1 MTSHRSTLV
10 LACGFA
16 LVGCAGDQAPDV
28 TSPPRAPASV
38 HWPVYGTPAAVN
50 ALALGEDGTV
60 YLGGAFTRIGP
71 MTGGGVPLV
80 GETGQ
85 PAGAF
90 PRVDGWVA
98 SAVPDGTGGWY
109 IGGQFATVGGEP
121 RGNLAHVLADG
132 ALDPLFAPAATHP
145 YYGGWISALA
155 LDAGVLYVAGVFD
168 TLDGEPRGDLGAV
181 DADGRVTA
189 WAPAVATTDGT
200 VVNLQA
206 LAIRGGEIIVAGR
219 FNTVDGEPR
228 HWLAA
233 LRPDGVLTSWNP
245 GATASYLGSVDSLA
259 VMGDV
264 VFAAGSFE
272 AAGGQPR
279 PGLVA
284 LDSSGTA
291 TSWSPALA
299 GDGWVGDLVADG
311 GRLYV
316 GGRFTGVDG
325 EPRAGLAA
333 FDVAGALLPW
343 NPAVEAANVVKLAA
357 GGGVV
362 YAKYVVWSPRLTPRL
377 VAFDTAGAR
386 TAWDPD
392 VGDEGTLTT
401 LAAAGGQVFVGGSFR
416 WIGKASRRDGLAAI
430 GPDGRVTDWNP
441 GLDLAPLASGEVPA
455 VHALAVLGGAVYVG
469 GAFDRIGGQ
478 ARRNV
483 AAVDLSGAVTAWN
496 PGASGP
502 VYALAVRGDLLQVGG
517 RFDRLGGLDR
527 ANLAAV
533 QVSGVVTGW
542 DPRPNQLITCLATDG
557 GALYAGGYFT
567 AMGGIAR
574 SGLAAFGA
582 DGRLLP
588 WSPALA
594 GAAGLAEPSGTASPA
609 PGVWALAVAGP
620 TVYAAGDFASAG
632 GMARRRL
639 AALDV
644 GTGVPTAFAT
654 TLPGLRP
661 ALALGVNG
669 QVLHAGGYFDGW
681 FDGTVVLQPALVSVS
696 VAATGGV
703 PSPALLSFTETLL
716 DPNSPYHENPHVGA
730 IAVREGVTYVGGR
743 FWGAPDGPDRRW
755 NVAAIDGGGLVAG
768 WDPSPAP

>member
-1 MTSHRSTLV
+1 MTSNRFTLV
-10 LACGFA
+10 LACGVA
-16 LVGCAGDQAPDV
+16 LVGCVGDPAPEI
-28 TSPPRAPASV
+28 TPPPPAPASV
-38 HWPVYGTPAAVN
+38 RWPVFVTPAAVN

-80 GETGQ
+80 GESGQ

-90 PRVDGWVA
+90 PRVDGWVG
-98 SAVPDGTGGWY
+98 SAVPDGAGGWY
-109 IGGQFATVGGEP
+109 IGGQFARIGGEA

-132 ALDPLFAPAATHP
+132 TLDPLFAPAATHA
-145 YYGGWISALA
+145 YYGGWVSALA

-168 TLDGEPRGDLGAV
+168 TLDGAPRGGLGAV
-181 DADGRVTA
+181 DAGGRVTA

-200 VVNLQA
+200 VVNLYA

-228 HWLAA
+228 SWLAA
-233 LRPDGVLTSWNP
+233 LRPDGVLTAWNP
-245 GATASYLGSVDSLA
+245 GATAPYLGGVDRLA
-259 VMGDV
+259 VVGDV
-264 VFAAGSFE
+264 VFAAGSFDV
-272 AAGGQPR
+272 AGGQPR

-284 LDSSGTA
+284 LDPSGAA
-291 TSWSPALA
+291 TPWSPALA
-299 GDGWVGDLVADG
+299 GEGWVDALAADG
-311 GRLYV
+311 GTLYI
-316 GGRFTGVDG
+316 GGRFTAVDG
-325 EPRAGLAA
+325 QPRTGLAA
-333 FDVAGALLPW
+333 FDVTGALLPW
-343 NPAVEAANVVKLAA
+343 NPAVEAANVVELAA

-362 YAKYVVWSPRLTPRL
+362 YLEYVVWNPRFALRL
-377 VAFDTAGAR
+377 AAFDAAGAR

-392 VGDEGTLTT
+392 VGEEGMVMT
-401 LAAAGGQVFVGGSFR
+401 LAASAGQVFAGGTFR
-416 WIGKASRRDGLAAI
+416 WIGRTSRRNGLAAI
-430 GPDGRVTDWNP
+430 GSDGRVTDWNP

-478 ARRNV
+478 ARRNL
-483 AAVDLSGAVTAWN
+483 AAVDGAGAVTAWN
-496 PGASGP
+496 SGASGP
-502 VYALAVRGDLLQVGG
+502 VYALAVRGDLLHVGG
-517 RFDRLGGLDR
+517 RFDRLGGLGR

-533 QVSGVVTGW
+533 RATGDVTAW
-542 DPRPNQLITCLATDG
+542 DPRPNQLITSLATDG
-557 GALYAGGYFT
+557 AVLYAGGYFT

-582 DGRLLP
+582 DGTLLP

-594 GAAGLAEPSGTASPA
+594 GAAGIAEPSGIASPA
-609 PGVWALAVAGP
+609 PGVWAVAVAGP
-620 TVYAAGDFASAG
+620 AVYAAGDFASAG
-632 GMARRRL
+632 GMARQRL

-654 TLPGLRP
+654 ALPGPLP
-661 ALALGVNG
+661 ALALGVSG

-681 FDGTVVLQPALVSVS
+681 FDGAVVVRPALVSVS

-703 PSPALLSFTETLL
+703 PSPALLSFTETML
-716 DPNSPYHENPHVGA
+716 DPNSPYHEDPHVGA
-730 IAVREGVTYVGGR
+730 IAVREGVAYVGGR
-743 FWGAPDGPDRRW
+743 FWGEPAGPDRRW
-755 NVAAIDGGGLVAG
+755 NVAAIDGAGHVEG